1 MKSPAPALSL
11 GELCQQAA
19 LNWPQ
24 RTALSFDATGEQF
37 SFAALDGQSTRLAHA
52 LRDLGVRPGDRVAVV
67 AGNRPAFALSW
78 LAIAKAGAA
87 MVPVNPAYRLGDAQH
102 LISHAG
108 VKLAIADQERHDLL
122 RQVGARLK
130 APLQLVIDEA
140 ALELRHGEY
149 RLQELVQQSTCN
161 EALPRVSADSLA
173 NVQFTSGT
181 TGLPKGCMLSHR
193 YWTELGRLIA
203 DRIVGLEAQDVLLT
217 AQPFSYIDPQWN
229 LAAALS
235 SGAKLVVLERFS
247 PSRFWPKVMEHGTT
261 FFYCLGA
268 MPAMLLAQPPSSQ
281 DKAHRLRL
289 VMCSGIPCS
298 RHAELEERFGVPWR
312 EVYGTTETGADLMVY
327 EDMADELRGSGSI
340 GLALPH
346 REVRIGDE
354 QARPLPAGATGELLV
369 RGTGMMEGYFDNEAA
384 TLAAFER
391 GWYHT
396 GDLATM
402 DERGCVR
409 IVGRRKDMIRRS
421 GENIAAAEVEAVIE
435 QHPDVL
441 MAAVIAVPDALRGE
455 EAKAYIVLRPGPD
468 GTAVFDAESLAGF
481 VGERLARFKVPRF
494 WECLAELPRTPS
506 ERAAKHVLA
515 MMPAGPT
522 HRDLAA

>member
-11 GELCQQAA
+11 GDLCRQAA
-19 LNWPQ
+19 RRWPQ

-37 SFAALDGQSTRLAHA
+37 SFAELDGQSTRLAHA
-52 LRDLGVRPGDRVAVV
+52 LSRLGVQPGDRVAVV
-67 AGNRPAFALSW
+67 AGNRPVFALAW

-87 MVPVNPAYRLGDAQH
+87 MVPVNPAYRAGDAQH
-102 LISHAG
+102 LLSHAG
-108 VKLAIADQERHDLL
+108 VKLAVADRACHELL
-122 RQVGARLK
+122 REARARVPSL
-130 APLQLVIDEA
+130 AQLVIDDA
-140 ALELRHGEY
+140 GPELRPGEH
-149 RLQELVQQSTCN
+149 RLQALMQLPPGDD
-161 EALPRVSADSLA
+161 ALPRVSADALA

-203 DRIVGLEAQDVLLT
+203 DRIVGLGPEDVMLT

-235 SGAKLVVLERFS
+235 SGARLVVLERFS
-247 PSRFWPKVMEHGTT
+247 PSRLWPKVVEHGTT

-268 MPAMLLAQPPSSQ
+268 MPTLLLAQPPSAE
-281 DKAHRLRL
+281 DRVHRLRV
-289 VMCSGIPCS
+289 VMCSGIPPG
-298 RHAELEERFGVPWR
+298 RHAELEARFGVPWR
-312 EVYGTTETGADLMVY
+312 EVYGTTETGADLMVHA
-327 EDMADELRGSGSI
+327 DMADALRGSGSI

-354 QARPLPAGATGELLV
+354 QARPLPSGATGELLI
-369 RGTGMMEGYFDNEAA
+369 RGTGMMDGYFDDDAA

-409 IVGRRKDMIRRS
+409 IVGRKKDMIRRS
-421 GENIAAAEVEAVIE
+421 GENISAAEVEAVIE
-435 QHPDVL
+435 QHPAVL
-441 MAAVIAVPDALRGE
+441 TAAVIAVPDALRGE
-455 EAKAYIVLRPGPD
+455 EAKAYVVLRPGP
-468 GTAVFDAESLAGF
+468 GGATVFDPESLAGF
-481 VGERLARFKVPRF
+481 VSERLARFKVPRF
-494 WECLAELPRTPS
+494 WECLDELPRTPS

-515 MMPAGPT
+515 AMPAGPT
-522 HRDLAA
+522 HRDITA